1 MALYPF
7 FPSYSCLTR
16 KSGLAQVYIRGQEEQ
31 YEYEDHDFEF
41 CGKDLPQT
49 VQTPGPRLVLLFNAG
64 ARSGSGFKV
73 LIGLNYNYI

>member
-1 MALYPF
+1 MNSDIHVMKHSP
-7 FPSYSCLTR
+7 
-16 KSGLAQVYIRGQEEQ
+16 QVYIRGQEEQ

-73 LIGLNYNYI
+73 LALIIIAYN